1 MLITVWNSIACIVFS
16 CHRPMQ
22 SMKKKQNAIR
32 CIRILE
38 NHLGVPRQKK
48 ERSAPLDMLIG
59 TLLSQNT
66 NDRNSHRAYVELRKK
81 FPTWR
86 KVAEAPVGAIASAI
100 KVGGMKNQK
109 SRRIKALLQ
118 KVHDEYGSYR
128 LRGIETMKDDEVIS
142 TLTSY
147 HGIGFKTAA
156 CVLLFS
162 LRREVFPVDTHIHR
176 ICNRLGLV
184 KTKNPDQTFAAMRP
198 LVPSGKSY
206 SFHTN
211 LIRFGRTVCLAQRP
225 RCGQCPLY
233 DECTFHDKEKFSS
246 EEPPVSKRQNANFM
260 LLDAI

>member
-1 MLITVWNSIACIVFS
+1 MTKEHAVDRNIQL
-16 CHRPMQ
+16 
-22 SMKKKQNAIR
+22 
-32 CIRILE
+32 LE
-38 NHLGVPRQKK
+38 IHLGVPRQKK
-48 ERSAPLDMLIG
+48 KRTDPLDMLIG

-66 NDRNSHRAYVELRKK
+66 NDRNSHRAYLELRRR
-81 FPTWR
+81 FPTWK

-109 SRRIKALLQ
+109 SRRIKALIRSIH
-118 KVHDEYGSYR
+118 KDYGSYR
-128 LRGIETMKDDEVIS
+128 LRGIEEMNNDEVIS
-142 TLTSY
+142 TLTAF

-184 KTKNPDQTFAAMRP
+184 KTKTPDQTFEAMRP
-198 LVPSGKSY
+198 FVPEGKSY

-225 RCGQCPLY
+225 RCGECLLY
-233 DECTFHDKEKFSS
+233 DGCVFPGKEKFASEKISPSS
-246 EEPPVSKRQNANFM
+246 RRNSNFM
-260 LLDAI
+260 LLDEI

>member
-1 MLITVWNSIACIVFS
+1 MPVMTKEQTVARNI
-16 CHRPMQ
+16 Q
-22 SMKKKQNAIR
+22 L
-32 CIRILE
+32 LE
-38 NHLGVPRQKK
+38 RHLGVPHQKK
-48 ERSAPLDMLIG
+48 KRTDPLAMLIG

-66 NDRNSHRAYVELRKK
+66 NDRNSHRAYLELRRR
-81 FPTWR
+81 FPTWK

-109 SRRIKALLQ
+109 SSRIKALLQ
-118 KVHDEYGSYR
+118 TVRKDYGSYR
-128 LRGIETMKDDEVIS
+128 LRGIEKMNNDRVIS
-142 TLTSY
+142 TLTAF

-184 KTKNPDQTFAAMRP
+184 KTKTPDRTFEAMKP
-198 LVPSGKSY
+198 LVPKGKSY

-225 RCGQCPLY
+225 RCNQCPLY
-233 DECTFHDKEKFSS
+233 DGCVFPEKEKFASKKSS
-246 EEPPVSKRQNANFM
+246 PSSRRNSNFM
-260 LLDAI
+260 LLDEI